1 MNNALVI
8 LAGATG
14 NLGGR
19 IGRELLER
27 GTRVRA
33 IVRHSSASD
42 KVAELQKLG
51 AEIAK
56 TDFSKVAELTEACN
70 GGSCIISAL
79 AGLRDTI
86 VETQILLLDA
96 AIKAEVPRFIPSD
109 FSIDFTRL
117 TPGMNRNLDL
127 RREFHEHLEKTP
139 IAATSILNGM
149 FADLLTGQAPYILFK
164 FKRVIYWENAD
175 HLLDF
180 TTIDNTASFTAEAAL
195 DPSTPRYL
203 RIAGDTISARG
214 LAEVASE
221 VTGEK
226 FRLLRAGS
234 LKRLETMIKIMRKI
248 IPGKDTLYPP
258 WQGMQYMRDMFSGL
272 AKLDPL
278 DNDRY
283 PGMKWTTVRD
293 VLANR

>member
-1 MNNALVI
+1 
-8 LAGATG
+8 
-14 NLGGR
+14 
-19 IGRELLER
+19 
-27 GTRVRA
+27 
-33 IVRHSSASD
+33 
-42 KVAELQKLG
+42 LQKLG

-272 AKLDPL
+272 AKLEPL